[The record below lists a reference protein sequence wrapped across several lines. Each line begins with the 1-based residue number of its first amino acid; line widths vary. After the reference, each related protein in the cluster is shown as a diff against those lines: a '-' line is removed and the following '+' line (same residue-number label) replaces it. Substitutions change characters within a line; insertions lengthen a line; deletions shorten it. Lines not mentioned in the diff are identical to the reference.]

1 VTEPRFRRRLDAP
14 AAPLGDRL
22 LVLDVARA
30 RFVGLNAVGARLW
43 ALLET
48 PSSADDLVARL
59 LAEFEVD
66 AATCRIETAA
76 VLRDLVARG
85 LVEEDPDP
93 CA

>member
-1 VTEPRFRRRLDAP
+1 MTHTRFRRHPDAP

-22 LVLDVARA
+22 LVLDVSRA
-30 RFVGLNAVGARLW
+30 RFVGLNTVGARVW

-48 PSSADDLVARL
+48 PRSADDLVAKL

-66 AATCRIETAA
+66 AETCRTETAA

-85 LVEEDPDP
+85 LAEEERDP